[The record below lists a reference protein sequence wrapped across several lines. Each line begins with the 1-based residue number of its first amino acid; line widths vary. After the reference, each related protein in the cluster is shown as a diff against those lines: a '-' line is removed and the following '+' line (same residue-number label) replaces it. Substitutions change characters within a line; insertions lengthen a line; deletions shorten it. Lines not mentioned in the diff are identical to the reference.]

1 LLHAS
6 LTTAKKMASEHPKLR
21 DDLIITQLGDAGE
34 TSFVVKDPVTR
45 RFFRLQTTEAFIAA
59 HLDGRTTVEDI
70 RSEFERE
77 LGAPLPRDR
86 IERFL
91 DRLEKLCL
99 LDDPDGERRER
110 DVSRAQRDAA
120 LERDGRGRL
129 LYIKL
134 KTLDP
139 NRFFDAIAPRL
150 AFFFTRGFFWTV
162 IFLAAVAIGIV
173 ISNWSDYTAQTKS
186 LITAG
191 SIPAFI
197 LVAVVVGGLHE
208 LAHGIAC
215 KHFGGNVH
223 ELGFILI
230 YFLPAFYCNVSDA
243 WLLPD
248 KKKRLWVSFAGVFF
262 QAFVWAIAA
271 ILWRVAD
278 QETKL
283 SGLCCIAIG
292 TTGLSTLFN
301 LSPLLKLDGYYL
313 LVDQLGIPNLRRK
326 AFDYLKSGLT
336 SWVRPAAL
344 ETKSLTTRERRVYW
358 WYGVTA
364 GVYSIGVLGFVLWKG
379 VEFLFSSFQGTGV
392 VFFGGAAFIA
402 LTGSFERLT
411 SGVGSV
417 IKQGTSLHGKRRRP
431 LAVLGILLIALAVVI
446 FGRWELKV
454 SNKAQLLSSSRASVR
469 TEVEG
474 TIREIFVGE
483 GDTVSAR
490 APIAALDDTEYRAE
504 MDKTGAEIAKWTAE
518 LELLEK
524 GPLAEEVTRLEKL
537 IDKEKTKV
545 AFAEK
550 EFERTRELSEKNIV
564 SPKQFEE
571 ASETLDVARKDLETA
586 ESELDVLLAGS
597 RPEKIRSA
605 KAEIDRLRSAYEF
618 YRELVARTRIESPIE
633 GVVATHH
640 LKDKVGEFFESGDEV
655 CQIVDSR
662 TMLVEIPVS
671 EKDVTEVEI
680 GQRVKFRA
688 RSIPKIAFH
697 GSVVSVAPVAGK
709 NTDRTVVIVTS
720 RLDNPDLLL
729 RSGMTGNAKIYCG
742 KRRII
747 DLWTRKVIRFIRVEF
762 WW

>member
-1 LLHAS
+1 
-6 LTTAKKMASEHPKLR
+6 MASEHPKLR

-34 TSFVVKDPVTR
+34 TSFVVKDPLTR
-45 RFFRLQTTEAFIAA
+45 RFFRLKATEAFVAA
-59 HLDGRTTVEDI
+59 HLDGRTGIDEI

-77 LGAPLPRDR
+77 TGAPLPKDKT
-86 IERFL
+86 ERFVE
-91 DRLEKLCL
+91 RLEKLCL
-99 LDDPDGERRER
+99 LDDPDARRGDR

-120 LERDGRGRL
+120 AERDRRGRL

-134 KTLDP
+134 KTFDP
-139 NRFFDAIAPRL
+139 NRFFIGLTAL
-150 AFFFTRGFFWTV
+150 AV
-162 IFLAAVAIGIV
+162 GIV
-173 ISNWSDYTAQTKS
+173 ISNWGDYTAQTKS

-197 LVAVVVGGLHE
+197 LVAVVVSGLHE
-208 LAHGIAC
+208 LAHGMAC
-215 KHFGGNVH
+215 KHFGGDVH

-243 WLLPD
+243 WMLAD

-262 QAFVWAIAA
+262 QAFVWSIAA
-271 ILWRVAD
+271 ILWRVLD
-278 QETKL
+278 QETSV
-283 SGLCCIAIG
+283 SGLCCIAVG
-292 TTGLSTLFN
+292 TTGLSTLLN

-326 AFDYLKSGLT
+326 AFQYLNTRLT
-336 SWVRPAAL
+336 SWYRPAAV
-344 ETKSLTTRERRVYW
+344 EAGGLTPREKTIYW

-364 GVYSIGVLGFVLWKG
+364 GVYSIGVLGFVLWKT
-379 VEFLFSSFQGTGV
+379 VEYLFSSFQGAGV
-392 VFFGGAAFIA
+392 VFFGGAAFVA
-402 LTGSFERLT
+402 LTGSLDRWT
-411 SGVGSV
+411 AGVGNAVKS
-417 IKQGTSLHGKRRRP
+417 GTSLRGRRRRP
-431 LAVLGILLIALAVVI
+431 FIVISVLLIALAVIV

-454 SNKAQLLSSSRASVR
+454 SNKAQLLPSSRASVR
-469 TEVEG
+469 TEVDG
-474 TIREIFVGE
+474 TVREIFVDE

-490 APIAALDDTEYRAE
+490 APIAALDDTEYRSE
-504 MDKTGAEIAKWTAE
+504 MDKAEAEIAKWTAE
-518 LELLEK
+518 LDLLEK

-537 IDKEKTKV
+537 IDKERTKV

-564 SPKQFEE
+564 SPKQMEE
-571 ASETLDVARKDLETA
+571 AAEARDVARKDLETA
-586 ESELDVLLAGS
+586 DSELDVLLAGS

-605 KAEIDRLRSAYEF
+605 KAEIQRLRATRDFCQEQ
-618 YRELVARTRIESPIE
+618 VARTRIVSPIE
-633 GVVATHH
+633 GVVSTHH
-640 LKDKVGEFFESGDEV
+640 LKDKVGEFVESGDEI

-671 EKDVTEVEI
+671 EKDVTEIGI
-680 GQRVKFRA
+680 GQPVKFRA

-729 RSGMTGNAKIYCG
+729 RSGMTGNAKVYCG

>member
-1 LLHAS
+1 
-6 LTTAKKMASEHPKLR
+6 MASEHPKLR
-21 DDLIITQLGDAGE
+21 DDLVITRLGDAGE
-34 TSFVVKDPVTR
+34 ASFVVKDPVTR

-59 HLDGRTTVEDI
+59 HLDGRTSVDEI
-70 RSEFERE
+70 RGEFERE
-77 LGAPLPRDR
+77 LGAQLPRDR
-86 IERFL
+86 IDRFVA
-91 DRLEKLCL
+91 RLEKLCL
-99 LDDPDGERRER
+99 LDDPDGERQDR

-120 LERDGRGRL
+120 IERDRRGRF

-139 NRFFDAIAPRL
+139 DRFFDAIAPHA
-150 AFFFTRGFFWTV
+150 AFFFTRRFFWTV
-162 IFLAAVAIGIV
+162 IVSAAVAVVIV
-173 ISNWSDYTAQTKS
+173 ISNWGDYTAQTKS

-191 SIPAFI
+191 NIPAFI
-197 LVAVVVGGLHE
+197 LVAVIVSGLHE
-208 LAHGIAC
+208 FAHGMAC
-215 KHFGGNVH
+215 KHFKGNVH

-243 WLLPD
+243 WLIPD

-262 QAFVWAIAA
+262 QAFVWSAA
-271 ILWRVAD
+271 AVLWRVAD
-278 QETKL
+278 QETRL
-283 SGLCCIAIG
+283 SDLCCIAIG

-326 AFDYLKSGLT
+326 AFDYLKSRLA

-344 ETKSLTTRERRVYW
+344 ENDGLTAREKRVYW
-358 WYGVTA
+358 WYGATA

-379 VEFLFSSFQGTGV
+379 VEFLFSSFQGAGV
-392 VFFGGAAFIA
+392 LFFGGAAFVA
-402 LTGSFERLT
+402 LTGSFDRLT
-411 SGVGSV
+411 SGVGNA
-417 IKQGTSLHGKRRRP
+417 IKHGTSLRGKRKRP
-431 LAVLGILLIALAVVI
+431 LVLLGILLLGLAVIV
-446 FGRWELKV
+446 FGRWELKI
-454 SNKAQLLSSSRASVR
+454 SNKAQLLPSSRASVR
-469 TEVEG
+469 TEVDG
-474 TIREIFVGE
+474 TIREIFVDE
-483 GDTVSAR
+483 GDTVRAR
-490 APIAALDDTEYRAE
+490 GPVAALDDAEYRSEMNEAE
-504 MDKTGAEIAKWTAE
+504 AEIAKWTAE

-537 IDKEKTKV
+537 IEKEKTKV

-564 SPKQFEE
+564 SPQRFEE
-571 ASETLDVARKDLETA
+571 ASEALDVARKDLETA

-605 KAEIDRLRSAYEF
+605 KAEIERLTATREF
-618 YRELVARTRIESPIE
+618 CREQVARTRIVSPID
-633 GVVATHH
+633 GIVATHH
-640 LKDKVGEFFESGDEV
+640 LRDRVGEFVEAGDEV

-671 EKDVTEVEI
+671 EKDVAEIEI

-688 RSIPKIAFH
+688 RSIPRIAFH

-709 NTDRTVVIVTS
+709 NTDRTVVMVAS
-720 RLDNPDLLL
+720 RLDNRELLL